1 MSWIL
6 AVCHPRA
13 GPQHVGAGNS
23 VPENFEIL
31 SLAHGSKRG
40 RKYLSFQNTLLEYNF
55 LALKLKI
62 FDRYVATWNM
72 YKYVPMPCDGGHAA
86 KHNAKQKMIRTS
98 VPSCSWP
105 RPRWTYAI
113 PVLKPKNNTWFFCSE
128 ILIKN
133 QGFQGYI
140 KISSWYVTVVL
151 LSIGDSMPWKGY
163 DPLWSVALKR
173 S

>member
-40 RKYLSFQNTLLEYNF
+40 RKYLSFQNNLLEYNF
-55 LALKLKI
+55 LALKLMI

-72 YKYVPMPCDGGHAA
+72 HLCHVMGDMLLNKY
-86 KHNAKQKMIRTS
+86 AKQKSMQKS
-98 VPSCSWP
+98 ACQVAHGPVLAGPMPSSCTKKRDFSWN
-105 RPRWTYAI
+105 
-113 PVLKPKNNTWFFCSE
+113 LKPKKQQNGFFAPNPDQKSR
-128 ILIKN
+128 ISR
-133 QGFQGYI
+133 I
-140 KISSWYVTVVL
+140 KIKYFSSWDVTVVL
-151 LSIGDSMPWKGY
+151 LLD
-163 DPLWSVALKR
+163 
-173 S
+173 